1 MMHIVDIRK
10 MAETAHRHK
19 LLLIVDNTF
28 LSPYFQKP
36 IELGA
41 DLVIHSATKY
51 LAGHNDTLAGIVV
64 AATKELSEKLH
75 MIARS
80 GRIIEQQNANI

>member
-1 MMHIVDIRK
+1 MQEADIQK
-10 MAETAHRHK
+10 IAQIAKEHG

-28 LSPYFQKP
+28 YTPVLQRP

-51 LAGHNDTLAGIVV
+51 LGVITTFWRGLSSQKAKSCLRKCSS
-64 AATKELSEKLH
+64 TKTPS
-75 MIARS
+75 ARYYRRLIRGS
-80 GRIIEQQNANI
+80 